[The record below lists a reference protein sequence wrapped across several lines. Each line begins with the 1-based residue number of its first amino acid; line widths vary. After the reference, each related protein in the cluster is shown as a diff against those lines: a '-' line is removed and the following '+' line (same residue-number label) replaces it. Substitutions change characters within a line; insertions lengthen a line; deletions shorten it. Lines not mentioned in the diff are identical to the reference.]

1 MGEIEGDIELA
12 GDGAMTSRSNWA
24 RESLENLKSR
34 NTIRP
39 FDMSRQAY
47 LLCMPNGYFATGR
60 RPTLFHILSFINAT
74 AVVSSDGEDKRS
86 DLGSC
91 DRGALA

>member
-12 GDGAMTSRSNWA
+12 RDGAMTSRSNWA
-24 RESLENLKSR
+24 RESFENLKTR
-34 NTIRP
+34 NTICP

-60 RPTLFHILSFINAT
+60 RPTLFHVPSFINAT

-86 DLGSC
+86 NLGGC
-91 DRGALA
+91 DRDARA